1 MDRITSA
8 SIEQDD
14 PARRKDLSGLASSR
28 AAIGRTI
35 TPPNVTFVLGA
46 VLVVLFAVVMRL
58 TFTGDVIDKAV
69 QLEFGK
75 GYKYHVSAIHL
86 ESNWQTRRVSA
97 VVTAYNPHEI
107 RAVPVELQESTRAPS
122 AASR

>member
-1 MDRITSA
+1 MA

-35 TPPNVTFVLGA
+35 TPPNVTCVLGA

-69 QLEFGK
+69 QLAQTQFGK